1 MPQRKVSVINHY
13 AFPPGSGGITRNFD
27 MFSRLRGWQPHFY
40 AANINHTSGERM
52 TVDDPRY
59 TLVPIPQYKGNG
71 VKRVLGWVAF
81 AAGAGARA
89 LARPADVIFASS
101 PQILSPAV
109 GMVVAALR
117 RKPFVVEVRD
127 LWPESLVSGGA
138 LKEGSALHKV
148 LQGLEKTIYA
158 HARQIVVVTKGW
170 EDHFREIGIN
180 VDKITVV
187 PNGADLAE
195 YEVKESREE
204 LRKEYGISGFT
215 AVFSGTHA
223 NYVGLDLIVD
233 AARRL
238 PDVNFLLVGAGARKQ
253 WAIDEV
259 AKLRLTNVTFHD
271 QVPKSEL
278 VRILSA
284 CDVGLHTVSPQSV
297 FDKGMSPN
305 KLYDYMAAGL
315 AVVSNAKV
323 PLRDVIV
330 DDEVGAVVALQIRS
344 NEGSYLFRTYQQL
357 GDEGQ
362 IPQPPCVELFDGE
375 LPGLHDQGR
384 VGGDVPAGDPVR
396 GQGTGP
402 GEQQGDVVR
411 RAVDRQRAQDGVAG
425 RVQ

>member
-52 TVDDPRY
+52 TVDNPRY

-323 PLRDVIV
+323 PIRDVIS
-330 DDEVGAVVALQIRS
+330 DDEVGA
-344 NEGSYLFRTYQQL
+344 
-357 GDEGQ
+357 
-362 IPQPPCVELFDGE
+362 CV
-375 LPGLHDQGR
+375 
-384 VGGDVPAGDPVR
+384 DP
-396 GQGTGP
+396 T
-402 GEQQGDVVR
+402 DL
-411 RAVDRQRAQDGVAG
+411 VAG
-425 RVQ
+425 IERVRDADEATMKRWHERARELMANKYSLQASVDKLARVLEKALYR

>member
-52 TVDDPRY
+52 TVDDPRRY
-59 TLVPIPQYKGNG
+59 TLVPIPEYKGNG

-89 LARPADVIFASS
+89 LVRPADVIFASS

-170 EDHFREIGIN
+170 EDHFRELGIN
-180 VDKITVV
+180 VDKVTVV

-323 PLRDVIV
+323 PIRDVIS
-330 DDEVGAVVALQIRS
+330 DDEVGA
-344 NEGSYLFRTYQQL
+344 
-357 GDEGQ
+357 
-362 IPQPPCVELFDGE
+362 CVDSTDL
-375 LPGLHDQGR
+375 
-384 VGGDVPAGDPVR
+384 
-396 GQGTGP
+396 
-402 GEQQGDVVR
+402 
-411 RAVDRQRAQDGVAG
+411 VAG
-425 RVQ
+425 IERVRDADEATMKRWHERARELMANKYSLQASVDKLARVLEKALYR

>member
-59 TLVPIPQYKGNG
+59 TLVPIPEYKGNG
-71 VKRVLGWVAF
+71 AKRVLGWIAF
-81 AAGAGARA
+81 AAGAGART
-89 LARPADVIFASS
+89 LVRPADVIFASS
-101 PQILSPAV
+101 PQILALAA

-170 EDHFREIGIN
+170 EDHFRELGIN
-180 VDKITVV
+180 VDKVTVV

-195 YEVKESREE
+195 YEVNESRED
-204 LRKEYGISGFT
+204 LRKEFGIEGFT

-259 AKLRLTNVTFHD
+259 KKLGLTNVKFHD

-323 PLRDVIV
+323 PIRDVIS
-330 DDEVGAVVALQIRS
+330 DDEVGACVDPTELVSGIERVRDADESTMKRWHERARELMTNKYSLQASVDKLETVLEKALYR
-344 NEGSYLFRTYQQL
+344 
-357 GDEGQ
+357 
-362 IPQPPCVELFDGE
+362 
-375 LPGLHDQGR
+375 
-384 VGGDVPAGDPVR
+384 
-396 GQGTGP
+396 
-402 GEQQGDVVR
+402 
-411 RAVDRQRAQDGVAG
+411 
-425 RVQ
+425 

>member
-81 AAGAGARA
+81 AAGARA
-89 LARPADVIFASS
+89 LARPADVTFASS

-138 LKEGSALHKV
+138 LKEGSGLHKV

-323 PLRDVIV
+323 PIRDVIS
-330 DDEVGAVVALQIRS
+330 DDEVGA
-344 NEGSYLFRTYQQL
+344 
-357 GDEGQ
+357 
-362 IPQPPCVELFDGE
+362 CVDSTDL
-375 LPGLHDQGR
+375 
-384 VGGDVPAGDPVR
+384 
-396 GQGTGP
+396 
-402 GEQQGDVVR
+402 
-411 RAVDRQRAQDGVAG
+411 VAG
-425 RVQ
+425 IERVRDADEATMKRWHERARELMANKYSLQASVDKLARVLEKALYR

>member
-1 MPQRKVSVINHY
+1 
-13 AFPPGSGGITRNFD
+13 
-27 MFSRLRGWQPHFY
+27 
-40 AANINHTSGERM
+40 
-52 TVDDPRY
+52 
-59 TLVPIPQYKGNG
+59 
-71 VKRVLGWVAF
+71 
-81 AAGAGARA
+81 
-89 LARPADVIFASS
+89 
-101 PQILSPAV
+101 
-109 GMVVAALR
+109 
-117 RKPFVVEVRD
+117 
-127 LWPESLVSGGA
+127 LVSGGA

-170 EDHFREIGIN
+170 EDHFRELGIN
-180 VDKITVV
+180 VDKVTVV

-323 PLRDVIV
+323 PIRDVIS
-330 DDEVGAVVALQIRS
+330 DDEVGA
-344 NEGSYLFRTYQQL
+344 
-357 GDEGQ
+357 
-362 IPQPPCVELFDGE
+362 CV
-375 LPGLHDQGR
+375 
-384 VGGDVPAGDPVR
+384 DP
-396 GQGTGP
+396 T
-402 GEQQGDVVR
+402 DL
-411 RAVDRQRAQDGVAG
+411 VAG
-425 RVQ
+425 IERVRDADEATMKRWHERARELMANKYSLQASVDKLARVLEKALYR

>member
-27 MFSRLRGWQPHFY
+27 MFSRLRGWQPH
-40 AANINHTSGERM
+40 ANINHTSGERM

-323 PLRDVIV
+323 PIRDVIS
-330 DDEVGAVVALQIRS
+330 DDEVGA
-344 NEGSYLFRTYQQL
+344 
-357 GDEGQ
+357 
-362 IPQPPCVELFDGE
+362 CV
-375 LPGLHDQGR
+375 
-384 VGGDVPAGDPVR
+384 DP
-396 GQGTGP
+396 T
-402 GEQQGDVVR
+402 DL
-411 RAVDRQRAQDGVAG
+411 VAG
-425 RVQ
+425 IERVRDADEATMKRWHERARELMANKYSLQASVDKLARVLEKALYR

>member
-148 LQGLEKTIYA
+148 LQL
-158 HARQIVVVTKGW
+158 
-170 EDHFREIGIN
+170 
-180 VDKITVV
+180 
-187 PNGADLAE
+187 
-195 YEVKESREE
+195 S
-204 LRKEYGISGFT
+204 
-215 AVFSGTHA
+215 
-223 NYVGLDLIVD
+223 LIH
-233 AARRL
+233 
-238 PDVNFLLVGAGARKQ
+238 
-253 WAIDEV
+253 I
-259 AKLRLTNVTFHD
+259 
-271 QVPKSEL
+271 
-278 VRILSA
+278 
-284 CDVGLHTVSPQSV
+284 
-297 FDKGMSPN
+297 
-305 KLYDYMAAGL
+305 
-315 AVVSNAKV
+315 
-323 PLRDVIV
+323 
-330 DDEVGAVVALQIRS
+330 
-344 NEGSYLFRTYQQL
+344 
-357 GDEGQ
+357 
-362 IPQPPCVELFDGE
+362 
-375 LPGLHDQGR
+375 
-384 VGGDVPAGDPVR
+384 
-396 GQGTGP
+396 
-402 GEQQGDVVR
+402 
-411 RAVDRQRAQDGVAG
+411 
-425 RVQ
+425 

>member
-238 PDVNFLLVGAGARKQ
+238 PGAGARKQ

-323 PLRDVIV
+323 PIRDVIS
-330 DDEVGAVVALQIRS
+330 DDEVGA
-344 NEGSYLFRTYQQL
+344 
-357 GDEGQ
+357 
-362 IPQPPCVELFDGE
+362 CV
-375 LPGLHDQGR
+375 
-384 VGGDVPAGDPVR
+384 DP
-396 GQGTGP
+396 T
-402 GEQQGDVVR
+402 DL
-411 RAVDRQRAQDGVAG
+411 VAG
-425 RVQ
+425 IERVRDADEATMKRWHERARELMANKYSLQASVDKLARVLEKALYR